1 MKFTLNICLILVVVF
16 FLNYSLVAQDVAQS
30 LQTGCSQKISEFP
43 ALRGLKLNMTLSDVM
58 KIYPL
63 ASANKPTNEIGETTL
78 FVIKAQ
84 IVDDELKRN
93 LKGIT
98 MVLMDDNLKLI
109 SVMYDNSVKWGS
121 LPKFVESLSGSLN
134 IPVKYWEGKS
144 DGVYASAVCSDFVLV
159 AFLLG
164 DEPSLVVQV
173 KDYVEITKQR
183 KRDIEEK
190 KNKLFK
196 P

>member
-1 MKFTLNICLILVVVF
+1 
-16 FLNYSLVAQDVAQS
+16 
-30 LQTGCSQKISEFP
+30 
-43 ALRGLKLNMTLSDVM
+43 
-58 KIYPL
+58 
-63 ASANKPTNEIGETTL
+63 
-78 FVIKAQ
+78 
-84 IVDDELKRN
+84 
-93 LKGIT
+93 
-98 MVLMDDNLKLI
+98 
-109 SVMYDNSVKWGS
+109 
-121 LPKFVESLSGSLN
+121 
-134 IPVKYWEGKS
+134 VKYWEGKS
-144 DGVYASAVCSDFVLV
+144 DGVYASAVCSDFVLA